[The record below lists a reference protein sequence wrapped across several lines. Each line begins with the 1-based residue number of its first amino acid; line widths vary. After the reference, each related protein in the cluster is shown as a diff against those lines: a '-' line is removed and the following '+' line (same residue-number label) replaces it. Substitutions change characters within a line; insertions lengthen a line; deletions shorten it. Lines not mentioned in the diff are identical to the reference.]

1 MDKALIALAS
11 ALAIGVV
18 AAVAAFGISRAASK
32 AFEAMAKQPEAGG
45 RIQTS
50 LITAIV
56 FIETCV
62 IFALVVALLLVFVF

>member
-1 MDKALIALAS
+1 MEKGIIAIAAAIAISVVGALS
-11 ALAIGVV
+11 AM
-18 AAVAAFGISRAASK
+18 GISRAASR
-32 AFEAMAKQPEAGG
+32 AFESMAKQPEAAG

-62 IFALVVALLLVFVF
+62 IYALVIALLLIFVF

>member
-1 MDKALIALAS
+1 
-11 ALAIGVV
+11 
-18 AAVAAFGISRAASK
+18 
-32 AFEAMAKQPEAGG
+32 MAKQPEAGG